1 MTTVLLV
8 HTVPLWRASLASLLG
23 AGQGIE
29 VTTADREA
37 IRPALAGSEPAP
49 DVFLTD
55 LDCPDSLDLL
65 EEVRSLAEPHG
76 RGCPLAVLTRSDRP
90 RGCAGPTRRAPA
102 AISTS
107 TGWWTISPRS
117 CTNWPTAGGISTS
130 HLPSACYKWPTC
142 PYPPGIE
149 RALPGRERGNR
160 HGYRGAA
167 ASHPGDGTQ
176 LPRRR
181 HSEVR
186 RAQSGGR
193 HQTGEGGGVDLTPPP
208 WTTSFDDPFDRPLSR
223 SDPFGRPWSRSG
235 SSGSQRPARSR

>member
-90 RGCAGPTRRAPA
+90 RGLRRAYE
-102 AISTS
+102 
-107 TGWWTISPRS
+107 
-117 CTNWPTAGGISTS
+117 AG
-130 HLPSACYKWPTC
+130 A
-142 PYPPGIE
+142 
-149 RALPGRERGNR
+149 RGYIDK
-160 HGYRGAA
+160 YRLV
-167 ASHPGDGTQ
+167 DD
-176 LPRRR
+176 L
-181 HSEVR
+181 SEVMHKL
-186 RAQSGGR
+186 ADGGR
-193 HQTGEGGGVDLTPPP
+193 HIDESLAFSLLQVADM
-208 WTTSFDDPFDRPLSR
+208 PLSPR
-223 SDPFGRPWSRSG
+223 ELSVLSLAESGETVTGIAGRLHLTQGTVRNYLAAAIRKSG
-235 SSGSQRPARSR
+235 ARNRVDAIRRAKEAGWI